1 MRPRSD
7 GERLRTSAAL
17 RALFHSRAFSRGREF
32 HLEKNKKKENRPSE
46 FEPRPRSCG
55 LNSSPQCLLF
65 RFNENVFRAMIR
77 ERFNCF
83 ASQVGV
89 SRHFILFQSGVMK

>member
-32 HLEKNKKKENRPSE
+32 HLEKNKKRKT
-46 FEPRPRSCG
+46 G
-55 LNSSPQCLLF
+55 QANSSLGPDHA
-65 RFNENVFRAMIR
+65 V
-77 ERFNCF
+77 
-83 ASQVGV
+83 
-89 SRHFILFQSGVMK
+89 